1 MTWSGVLCFSG
12 LLQLCK
18 TKKQNKNKTKQK
30 KKKKKERK
38 KENLPAGAT
47 PERSGAPEKS
57 V

>member
-1 MTWSGVLCFSG
+1 MERSA
-12 LLQLCK
+12 LLFRAPSTLQNKK
-18 TKKQNKNKTKQK
+18 TKQKQNKTKQ